1 MKDKNHFRSLITFPI
16 GRRQRL
22 TFLFFLAVLTT
33 LFLLGHNLFWYDNK
47 VLFKY
52 FFTLYLSAIV
62 SFALSDYSLLRF
74 GLAFITGGPLGVV
87 VGYYIGHLINYY
99 YPIQD
104 GPGMAPNFTDIF
116 RLFVG
121 IISGLIIGLITAALI
136 LNRLIHIRQNS
147 KKVAQPDQYSP
158 HSG

>member
-1 MKDKNHFRSLITFPI
+1 MKDKSHLRTLITFPV

-22 TFLFFLAVLTT
+22 TLLFFLIVLTT
-33 LFLLGHNLFWYDNK
+33 LSLSGHNLFWHENS

-52 FFTLYLSAIV
+52 FFALYLSIIV
-62 SFALSDYSLLRF
+62 SFALSDYSLQRF
-74 GLAFITGGPLGVV
+74 GLAFITGGPIGIV
-87 VGYYIGHLINYY
+87 VGYYIGHLVNYY

-121 IISGLIIGLITAALI
+121 IITGLTIGLITAALI
-136 LNRLIHIRQNS
+136 QNRLRNIRQNT
-147 KKVAQPDQYSP
+147 KQVAQSDEYTPR
-158 HSG
+158 SG